1 MRQEQFVARY
11 QREWQAFEHWL
22 ETRGDARK
30 AGAERNTGEIGDE
43 DIPARYRRLCQ
54 QLALARK
61 RGYSPVVTARLQAL
75 MQRGHN
81 LLYRT
86 PPPRWQRAVEFLLAD
101 FPRLVRSEAG
111 AMWAATALF
120 VVPLVTMFVLLQWY
134 PELIH
139 GIMDP
144 AQIAQAERS
153 FDPAAEHSR
162 LGRDSGSDW
171 QMFGYYIMN
180 NISIGL
186 KTFASGLIFCVGSVV
201 VLIANGIGIGA
212 TFGHL
217 QQIGSGDPLWRFVAG
232 HAPFELTAI
241 VIAGGA
247 GLQLGLNVIAPGRRR
262 RVDALVVAGIK
273 GAKLCLGVAFM
284 LLVAAFIEAFWS
296 STQSI
301 PGVIKFSV
309 SGVLWTLVLLWLW
322 RGGRNRPAGDPSA
335 GHWPGDAD
343 AS

>member
-1 MRQEQFVARY
+1 MKQEQFVARH
-11 QREWQAFEHWL
+11 QREWQLFEHWL
-22 ETRGDARK
+22 ETRGNARR
-30 AGAERNTGEIGDE
+30 ALAERNLGEIGDE

-86 PPPRWQRAVEFLLAD
+86 PAPRWQRAVEFLLAD
-101 FPRLVRSEAG
+101 FPRLVRSEA
-111 AMWAATALF
+111 ACMWAALALF
-120 VVPLVTMFVLLQWY
+120 VVPLVTMFALLQFY

-139 GIMDP
+139 GLMSP
-144 AQIAQAERS
+144 QEVAQLERMYEPS
-153 FDPAAEHSR
+153 SDRHK

-171 QMFGYYIMN
+171 YMFGVYIMN

-186 KTFASGLIFCVGSVV
+186 RTFASGLLAGVGTIL
-201 VLIANGIGIGA
+201 VLILNGVGIGA
-212 TFGHL
+212 AFGHL
-217 QQIGSGDPLWRFVAG
+217 QHIGSGDPLWRFVAG

-241 VIAGGA
+241 VLAGGA
-247 GLQLGLNVIAPGRRR
+247 GLRLGFNLIAPGQRSRI
-262 RVDALVVAGIK
+262 DALVVAGRK
-273 GAKLCLGVAFM
+273 GARLCLGIAFM

-301 PGVIKFSV
+301 PASIKYTV
-309 SGVLWTLVLLWLW
+309 SGVLWTLVFLWLW
-322 RGGRNRPAGDPSA
+322 RGGRNQ
-335 GHWPGDAD
+335 PGDAD

>member
-22 ETRGDARK
+22 ETRGDARR
-30 AGAERNTGEIGDE
+30 ALAERNGGELGDE

-54 QLALARK
+54 QLALARR

-75 MQRGHN
+75 MQRGHH

-86 PPPRWQRAVEFLLAD
+86 PPPRWRRAAEFLLAD
-101 FPRLVRSEAG
+101 FPRLVRSEA
-111 AMWAATALF
+111 ACMWAAAALF
-120 VVPLVTMFVLLQWY
+120 VAPLVSMFVLLQFF

-139 GIMDP
+139 GLMSPQEIAALEKMYDP
-144 AQIAQAERS
+144 ASGRHE
-153 FDPAAEHSR
+153 
-162 LGRDSGSDW
+162 LGRESGTDW
-171 QMFGYYIMN
+171 GMFGYYIMN

-186 KTFASGLIFCVGSVV
+186 RTFASGLLAGIGTIL
-201 VLIANGIGIGA
+201 VLILNGVSIGA

-217 QQIGSGDPLWRFVAG
+217 QQIGYGDPLWRFVAG

-241 VIAGGA
+241 VLAGGA
-247 GLQLGLNVIAPGRRR
+247 GLRLGYNLVAPGRRTR
-262 RVDALVVAGIK
+262 LDALVAGGIK
-273 GAKLCLGVAFM
+273 GARLCLGIAFM

-301 PGVIKFSV
+301 PASIKFSV

-322 RGGRNRPAGDPSA
+322 RGGRHRR
-335 GHWPGDAD
+335 GDAD
-343 AS
+343 AP